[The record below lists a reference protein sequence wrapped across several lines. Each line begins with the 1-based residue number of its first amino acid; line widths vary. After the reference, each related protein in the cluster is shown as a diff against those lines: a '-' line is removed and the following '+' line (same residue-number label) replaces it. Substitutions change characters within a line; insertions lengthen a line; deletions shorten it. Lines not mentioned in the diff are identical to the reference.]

1 MDLFEYNMEMENEK
15 QSFLEFA
22 YQLYKTMKTNE
33 ISLVYEGEVTQD
45 ITKTFTSLTE
55 KSLSKSA
62 ESNTVQKKVF
72 NVMVECLQNI
82 SKHAD
87 SLHDEDEER
96 RGIVM
101 VSKGDDSYNIITGNM
116 IKNTKVPELKSSLE
130 LINSLDKEGLSNLFK
145 QQIKGS
151 SLSDKGGAGLGLI
164 DIAKKTGSKLSYQFK
179 EINELV
185 SFFILTSTI
194 KRN

>member
-1 MDLFEYNMEMENEK
+1 MSKEIE
-15 QSFLEFA
+15 SHHFLEFA

-33 ISLVYEGEVTQD
+33 INLVYEGEVTQE

-55 KSLSKSA
+55 KNMARS
-62 ESNTVQKKVF
+62 EEPNQVQRKVF

-87 SLHDEDEER
+87 TLSDETDDDR

-101 VSKGDDSYNIITGNM
+101 VSKGDDSYKIITGNV
-116 IKNTKVPELKSSLE
+116 IRNSKIPGLKESLE
-130 LINSLDKEGLSNLFK
+130 HINSLDKAGLSSLYK
-145 QQIKGS
+145 QQIMEAK
-151 SLSDKGGAGLGLI
+151 LSEKGGAGLGLI

-179 EINELV
+179 ELNEDM

-194 KRN
+194 KRNY